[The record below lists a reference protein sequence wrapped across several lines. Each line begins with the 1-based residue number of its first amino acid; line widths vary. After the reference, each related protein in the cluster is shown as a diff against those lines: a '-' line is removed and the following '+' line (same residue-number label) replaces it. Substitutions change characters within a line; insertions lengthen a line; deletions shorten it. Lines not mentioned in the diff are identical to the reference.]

1 MREAIFMQFFFVK
14 IVDMAI
20 RLFALGLFVYI
31 VLQWMSVPRL
41 WKVQRFLERI
51 YEPLLN
57 PIRRCIRPVR
67 IFPDAPGAI
76 DLSPLILLLLLWL
89 FVHPFLMW
97 VLGAR

>member
-1 MREAIFMQFFFVK
+1 MRGAIHTMSLLVK
-14 IVDMAI
+14 IVDIGI

-31 VLQWMSVPRL
+31 VLQWVSIPAL
-41 WKVQRFLERI
+41 WRVQRFLERI

-57 PIRRCIRPVR
+57 PIRRCIRPIR
-67 IFPDAPGAI
+67 IFPDAPGAV
-76 DLSPLILLLLLWL
+76 DLSPLILLLLLWI